1 MTDAP
6 LILLVDDFQDALEM
20 YRDYLVYR
28 GYRVIEATTGDT
40 ALEISRRHHPDLILL
55 DVGMPGLSGLDV
67 VRILRSDATCDD
79 SPIVALTA
87 HALEDERIEA
97 LRAGFDEVIPKPCLP
112 DQLAAAV
119 ERLLRERSLGP
130 LVLVATD
137 IDDHSDVYASALTTN
152 GFRAEVV
159 HRGAEA
165 LALAARLRPACV
177 VIDVRLPD
185 MSGWEACSRL
195 KAQPENA
202 LVRVIVLTQE
212 LSAQA
217 AQGTVKVGCH
227 AWLMQPRIAQDIVE
241 AVRDVLAS
249 RKDRPDS
256 AADAIIGA
264 VSCPACA
271 SQDVRAGVRV
281 AAVQY
286 YGCRKCRFCWRVEPA
301 SAV

>member
-1 MTDAP
+1 MSDAP
-6 LILLVDDFQDALEM
+6 LILLVDDFEDALEM

-28 GYRVIEATTGDT
+28 GYRVIGATNGET
-40 ALEISRRHHPDLILL
+40 ALAICRRHHPDLILL
-55 DVGMPGLSGLDV
+55 DVRMPGMSGLDV

-87 HALEDERIEA
+87 HALEDERVEA

-119 ERLLRERSLGP
+119 ERLLRERSLSP

-137 IDDHSDVYASALTTN
+137 IDDHAGVYANALTAN

-159 HRGAEA
+159 HTGAEA
-165 LALAARLRPACV
+165 LALAARLRPACA
-177 VIDVRLPD
+177 VIDVRLSD
-185 MSGWEACSRL
+185 MSGWEVCSRL

-202 LVRVIVLTQE
+202 LVRIIVLTQE
-212 LSAQA
+212 LSAEA
-217 AQGTVKVGCH
+217 ADGTGKVGCH
-227 AWLMQPRIAQDIVE
+227 AWLMQPTIAQDLVE

-249 RKDRPDS
+249 RKYRPES
-256 AADAIIGA
+256 ATDAIIGA
-264 VSCPACA
+264 VQCPACA
-271 SQDVRAGVRV
+271 SEDVRAGIRV

-286 YGCRKCRFCWRVEPA
+286 YCCRKCRFCWRVEPA
-301 SAV
+301 SAA